1 MKKFVILK
9 KKSNVEK
16 ESKKSANSEKNFILM
31 SIDENRWD
39 AKWLLL
45 LNIIEDRPIVH
56 DIVTYRENGGKDKW
70 EGREKKGKG
79 KHCNRKKRNKKEEVR
94 GHWEEVNFE
103 RSSNSKQKLI
113 QKQKENKIKSK
124 VQ

>member
-39 AKWLLL
+39 AK
-45 LNIIEDRPIVH
+45 
-56 DIVTYRENGGKDKW
+56 
-70 EGREKKGKG
+70 
-79 KHCNRKKRNKKEEVR
+79 
-94 GHWEEVNFE
+94 
-103 RSSNSKQKLI
+103 
-113 QKQKENKIKSK
+113 
-124 VQ
+124 